1 MAHAMMLAA
10 RGLNGTPPNPRVGC
24 VIAQGETVIGEGWHR
39 QAGEPHA
46 EVYALQAAGDPA
58 RGATAYVTLEPCCH
72 QGRTPPCT
80 EALQRAGIRRVVY
93 AAQDPNPQVNGR
105 GEAALRAAGI
115 EVGSG
120 LLAAESERLHAG
132 LFMPACERANRF
144 FGVSMPALSLFSRCS
159 RHLALL
165 ALLTSFA
172 NVHAQEAP
180 QMDLPRVELTAG
192 MYRIDAQLAQ
202 TPGQRQIGL
211 MHRKSMPPQ
220 ELSLINI
227 SEPTGPY

>member
-1 MAHAMMLAA
+1 M
-10 RGLNGTPPNPRVGC
+10 RENGP
-24 VIAQGETVIGEGWHR
+24 
-39 QAGEPHA
+39 
-46 EVYALQAAGDPA
+46 
-58 RGATAYVTLEPCCH
+58 
-72 QGRTPPCT
+72 
-80 EALQRAGIRRVVY
+80 
-93 AAQDPNPQVNGR
+93 
-105 GEAALRAAGI
+105 
-115 EVGSG
+115 
-120 LLAAESERLHAG
+120 LHAG

-211 MHRKSMPPQ
+211 MHRKSMPP
-220 ELSLINI
+220 
-227 SEPTGPY
+227 